1 MTETVRSA
9 DGTSI
14 AYEVQGTGP
23 TLVLVD
29 GAMCFRDSG
38 PMRGVADAIGGAL
51 RVVLYDRRGR
61 GASGDTAPYAVERE
75 IEDLGAV
82 VAAVGGPV
90 ALFGMSSGGALALR
104 AAAALEAVTR
114 VAVYEPPYMPE
125 PALAGARAYTE
136 ALTDALAR
144 GDRAAAVEAFLRRV
158 GTPPEAIAGIRRS
171 PGWPFMEALAPTL
184 GYDDAVMG
192 DSRVPDLD
200 GLHAEV
206 LALAGSASPGFLQY
220 GARAVAAATGGRFE
234 TLAGETHDLAP
245 AAAAAALIPFVTASG
260 ARVPAGRG

>member
-9 DGTSI
+9 DGTPI
-14 AYEVQGTGP
+14 AYEVHGTGP

-38 PMRGVADAIGGAL
+38 PMRGIADAIGDAL

-75 IEDLGAV
+75 VEDLDAV
-82 VAAVGGPV
+82 IAAVSGPV

-104 AAAALEAVTR
+104 AASALAAVTK
-114 VAVYEPPYMPE
+114 VAVYEPPYLPE
-125 PALAGARAYTE
+125 PGLTGARAYTAE
-136 ALTDALAR
+136 LSEALAR
-144 GDRAAAVEAFLRRV
+144 GDRGAAVEAFLRRV

-171 PGWPFMEALAPTL
+171 PGRPFMEALAPTL
-184 GYDDAVMG
+184 AYDDAVMG
-192 DSRVPDLD
+192 DSRVPDLR
-200 GLHAEV
+200 GLGAEV
-206 LALAGSASPGFLQY
+206 LALAGSGSPGFLQY
-220 GARAVAAATGGRFE
+220 GAQAVAAATDGRFE
-234 TLAGETHDLAP
+234 ALAGETHDLAP